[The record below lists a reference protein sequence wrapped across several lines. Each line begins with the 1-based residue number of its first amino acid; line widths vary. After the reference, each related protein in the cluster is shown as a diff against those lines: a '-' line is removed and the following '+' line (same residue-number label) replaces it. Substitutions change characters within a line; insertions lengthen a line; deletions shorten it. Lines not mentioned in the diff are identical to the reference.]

1 MISDGASRSTHPPSA
16 VSAGLLWGLIM
27 LPVAIEALLQAADF
41 GLLGSPLWRGMAYQN
56 GAFWV
61 GLLHNWR
68 PNYPGQ
74 PLAMFLSYAVLHSG
88 AGHLAG
94 NMLSLWVLGRRL
106 IDKLGARAFL
116 VLFIGTSLGGG
127 AGFALL
133 SQSQHPMVGTSGTLF
148 GLAGAAL
155 WLEAAERHRLGIP
168 LWPVGGV
175 ILGLVVLNAVM
186 WVALGGILAW
196 QTHLG
201 GFVTGVAMSAL
212 PVGAQRK
219 ACSGRSRPR

>member
-1 MISDGASRSTHPPSA
+1 
-16 VSAGLLWGLIM
+16 
-27 LPVAIEALLQAADF
+27 
-41 GLLGSPLWRGMAYQN
+41 
-56 GAFWV
+56 
-61 GLLHNWR
+61 
-68 PNYPGQ
+68 
-74 PLAMFLSYAVLHSG
+74 
-88 AGHLAG
+88 
-94 NMLSLWVLGRRL
+94 
-106 IDKLGARAFL
+106 
-116 VLFIGTSLGGG
+116 
-127 AGFALL
+127 
-133 SQSQHPMVGTSGTLF
+133 MVGTSGTLF